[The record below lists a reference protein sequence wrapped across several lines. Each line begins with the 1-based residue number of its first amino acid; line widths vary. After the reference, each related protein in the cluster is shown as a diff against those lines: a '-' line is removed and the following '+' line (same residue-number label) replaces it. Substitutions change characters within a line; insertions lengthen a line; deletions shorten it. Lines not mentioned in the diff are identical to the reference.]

1 MEDRILLKSNGTF
14 NDIKKALEYIVY
26 NKDIEAREIF
36 LTNCKSIIISLV
48 NELLE
53 SVKRYPTPISY
64 NKNVFE
70 IDRLLFL
77 AKSLY
82 GDELLPI
89 FQKNINLQDDEINY
103 SSSYERYNENV
114 SRNIFYDRDLINNLK
129 AYNKEL
135 SLDKKYKGINKNTLE
150 QAYSIFFSL
159 TDILDID
166 SYNDR
171 KQEFIKKNNI
181 DYNTFIDYILL
192 YGYRY
197 LNLASIQMKK
207 RVSDTLNLMYN
218 TYNDELALENVIK
231 KIIESYDINV
241 LKELI
246 YTHHISPYI
255 VKKIIQSNNSY
266 NRKYGKDI
274 DSIINKVNKV
284 IELLHAEKKF
294 IHYSITLQKLIN
306 CNDKKVLEDIVKN
319 NMRDLNKT
327 NINLFVKNYKTNLN
341 SLEKERLTEELLKKI
356 KDIKEKV
363 KADKDMNNTLKK
375 EQDLKDFIESFDI
388 TPFFSDDI
396 KTVDEYC
403 NAFNI
408 SKNSFYTYL
417 SYIETNNKELYLKV
431 KEKIRKERSQRYSVI
446 VNKTN
451 TIADEIIN
459 GIKEDNEATRNF
471 EILDYFLKTKLDFKE
486 FMDIYTENNNVDIES
501 LRKLR
506 QFFKKNKL
514 TNKIIPRQE
523 LNGTTIFMIG
533 DAPYEVSKEEK
544 EKTIN
549 YLNKKTIP
557 LYTKVYK
564 QALKRCVNGTL
575 FEEVKEFKNV
585 KRG

>member
-89 FQKNINLQDDEINY
+89 FQKNINIQDDEINY

-166 SYNDR
+166 SYDDR

-181 DYNTFIDYILL
+181 DYNTFIDYVLQ

-218 TYNDELALENVIK
+218 TYNDELALENVIE

-306 CNDKKVLEDIVKN
+306 CNDKKELEDIVKN

-388 TPFFSDDI
+388 NPFFSDDI

-486 FMDIYTENNNVDIES
+486 FMDIYTENNNVDIEY
-501 LRKLR
+501 
-506 QFFKKNKL
+506 
-514 TNKIIPRQE
+514 
-523 LNGTTIFMIG
+523 M
-533 DAPYEVSKEEK
+533 
-544 EKTIN
+544 
-549 YLNKKTIP
+549 
-557 LYTKVYK
+557 
-564 QALKRCVNGTL
+564 
-575 FEEVKEFKNV
+575 
-585 KRG
+585 